1 MRSNT
6 CNIVSA
12 WLRSV
17 LIVPR
22 VVDGIMV
29 SWKETKSL
37 KLSEVGNRTELA
49 KIDLRITENETIAN
63 VVLQGKKIDYQF
75 SHELA
80 IF

>member
-1 MRSNT
+1 LRSNT

-49 KIDLRITENETIAN
+49 KIDLRIKENETIAN
-63 VVLQGKKIDYQF
+63 VVLHDKKIDSQF
-75 SHELA
+75 GYELA